1 MEIIDPT
8 VIHRLTDDDYKQAA
22 DELGIDIAS
31 IKAVIE
37 IEAGQTH
44 QGFYKPNQP
53 IINFD
58 LPMFKK
64 WAARHGIKLGKYS
77 RSNAVVFARPN
88 AKKIR
93 LLPGRAIRAP
103 EVGAF
108 NRFHRGNRG
117 NILGHVPDRWIQLE
131 KCGAESPVD
140 FARRMSTSEKEQ
152 LELFVNFLK
161 SNNLAKYLKA
171 KNWAGFALRYNGPSY
186 AKRGYHTR
194 LAKAYSKYKK
204 QSKK

>member
-1 MEIIDPT
+1 MT
-8 VIHRLTDDDYKQAA
+8 TTKQAA
-22 DELGIDIAS
+22 HELGIDVAS

-58 LPMFKK
+58 LTMFKK
-64 WAARHGIKLGKYS
+64 WVARHGNK
-77 RSNAVVFARPN
+77 ARQIL
-88 AKKIR
+88 KKQRRCLRPSQRQKVR

-117 NILGHVPDRWIQLE
+117 NILGHVPDRRIQLE
-131 KCGAESPVD
+131 EMRHRIARGLP
-140 FARRMSTSEKEQ
+140 ARRMSTSEKEQ

-161 SNNLAKYLKA
+161 SNNLVKYLKA
-171 KNWAGFALRYNGPSY
+171 KNWAGFALRYNGPPTPS
-186 AKRGYHTR
+186 AAITPA
-194 LAKAYSKYKK
+194 LQKAYSKYKK